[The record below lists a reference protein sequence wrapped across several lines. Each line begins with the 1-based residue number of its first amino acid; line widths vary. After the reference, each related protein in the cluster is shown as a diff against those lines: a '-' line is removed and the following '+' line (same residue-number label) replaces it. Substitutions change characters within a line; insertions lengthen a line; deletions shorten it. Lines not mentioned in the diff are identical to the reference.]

1 MDPKPEPGRPVDLQS
16 ISDSLYRNMLAIGGN
31 LMKGERVSH
40 TLTPTALVGAAV
52 ERLLEHEQRAFVNRY
67 HLLAVAAT
75 TMRRV
80 LVDHARSRARMK
92 RGGDRRAV
100 SWQDVMNA
108 VSTSEDPALV
118 VMVDDAVETL
128 RAEDDRYAR
137 ILEMRV
143 FGGMTA
149 PEIAQALGV
158 SLSTVEKDWRYVKC
172 RALAILS
179 DDTQ

>member
-1 MDPKPEPGRPVDLQS
+1 MEPKTEHGREVELQS
-16 ISDSLYRNMLAIGGN
+16 ITDSLYRNMVAIGGH

-80 LVDHARSRARMK
+80 LVDHARSRARIK
-92 RGGDRRAV
+92 RGGGRQSV
-100 SWQDVMNA
+100 SWQEVMNA

-118 VMVDDAVETL
+118 VMVGDAVEVL
-128 RAEDDRYAR
+128 RSEDERYAQ

-143 FGGMTA
+143 FAGMTA
-149 PEIAQALGV
+149 PEIALALGL
-158 SLSTVEKDWRYVKC
+158 SLSTIEKDWKYVKC
-172 RALAILS
+172 RALAILTDES
-179 DDTQ
+179 K